1 VALELKKLGFTRVQ
15 PLFGGLYGWIELGY
29 PVEERNLV
37 ASA

>member
-15 PLFGGLYGWIELGY
+15 PLLGGLNGWIDLGY
-29 PVEERNLV
+29 PVEERNLA